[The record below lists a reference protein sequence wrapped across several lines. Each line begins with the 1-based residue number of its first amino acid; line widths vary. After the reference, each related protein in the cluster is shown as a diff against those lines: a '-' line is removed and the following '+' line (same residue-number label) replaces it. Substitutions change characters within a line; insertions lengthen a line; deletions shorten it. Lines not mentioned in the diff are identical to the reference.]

1 MEVTSAV
8 HSVRFLHLQ
17 TRFSQLE
24 RLNNNNNGPLF
35 ISTRTTTQNKYNSL
49 HTNQL
54 SRKNNSGYYLNY
66 GSNSKSVIINSTSS
80 ATTSAETSGSLS
92 EVEKIKQ
99 KCLKWKWKD
108 QYSINYFVSS
118 DSESS
123 QLNLP
128 PLLLVHGF
136 GASIPHWRR
145 NITTLSQNYTVY
157 AIDLLGFGLS
167 DKPPGFQYTME
178 TWAELIL
185 DFLDEVVKKPT
196 VLIGNSVGSL
206 ACVIAAASGNIQPDS
221 SQTLVKGIVLLN
233 CSGGMNNKAIVD
245 DWRIKLLLPLLWLID
260 FLLNQKGIASAI
272 FERVKQRENL
282 RNILSSVY
290 GNKESVD
297 DELVEIIREPANSE
311 GALDAFVSIVTGPP
325 GPNPVQLVPKISLP
339 ILLLWGDEDPFTP
352 IDGPVGK
359 YFSSLPSQQEN
370 VKLFLLEGV
379 GHCPHDDRPEL
390 VHDKLLPWLATLS
403 NA

>member
-54 SRKNNSGYYLNY
+54 SRKNNSGYGLNY
-66 GSNSKSVIINSTSS
+66 GCYSKSVIINS
-80 ATTSAETSGSLS
+80 TSGSLS

-145 NITTLSQNYTVY
+145 YVCCHSHK
-157 AIDLLGFGLS
+157 F
-167 DKPPGFQYTME
+167 
-178 TWAELIL
+178 
-185 DFLDEVVKKPT
+185 
-196 VLIGNSVGSL
+196 
-206 ACVIAAASGNIQPDS
+206 
-221 SQTLVKGIVLLN
+221 
-233 CSGGMNNKAIVD
+233 
-245 DWRIKLLLPLLWLID
+245 
-260 FLLNQKGIASAI
+260 
-272 FERVKQRENL
+272 
-282 RNILSSVY
+282 
-290 GNKESVD
+290 
-297 DELVEIIREPANSE
+297 
-311 GALDAFVSIVTGPP
+311 
-325 GPNPVQLVPKISLP
+325 
-339 ILLLWGDEDPFTP
+339 
-352 IDGPVGK
+352 
-359 YFSSLPSQQEN
+359 
-370 VKLFLLEGV
+370 
-379 GHCPHDDRPEL
+379 
-390 VHDKLLPWLATLS
+390 
-403 NA
+403 

>member
-24 RLNNNNNGPLF
+24 RLNNNNNNNGPLF
-35 ISTRTTTQNKYNSL
+35 ISTKTTTQNKYNSLL

-54 SRKNNSGYYLNY
+54 SRKNNSGYGLNY

-123 QLNLP
+123 QLNHP

-145 NITTLSQNYTVY
+145 YVCYHSHK
-157 AIDLLGFGLS
+157 F
-167 DKPPGFQYTME
+167 
-178 TWAELIL
+178 
-185 DFLDEVVKKPT
+185 
-196 VLIGNSVGSL
+196 
-206 ACVIAAASGNIQPDS
+206 
-221 SQTLVKGIVLLN
+221 
-233 CSGGMNNKAIVD
+233 
-245 DWRIKLLLPLLWLID
+245 
-260 FLLNQKGIASAI
+260 
-272 FERVKQRENL
+272 
-282 RNILSSVY
+282 
-290 GNKESVD
+290 
-297 DELVEIIREPANSE
+297 
-311 GALDAFVSIVTGPP
+311 
-325 GPNPVQLVPKISLP
+325 
-339 ILLLWGDEDPFTP
+339 
-352 IDGPVGK
+352 
-359 YFSSLPSQQEN
+359 
-370 VKLFLLEGV
+370 
-379 GHCPHDDRPEL
+379 
-390 VHDKLLPWLATLS
+390 
-403 NA
+403 